1 MLAAL
6 MVTGPTSLPTLAEL
20 VRRPPWMSDAACSG
34 AGPSSW
40 FPGRGRTDRAGE
52 GHVPRLPRP
61 GEMLA
66 VRARPA
72 DDHGAWGG
80 TSPGERHDAR
90 RRGLDAGTMIAEL
103 G

>member
-6 MVTGPTSLPTLAEL
+6 MVTGPTSLKTLAEL

-34 AGPSSW
+34 AGPIVVPRPW
-40 FPGRGRTDRAGE
+40 RTDRAGE